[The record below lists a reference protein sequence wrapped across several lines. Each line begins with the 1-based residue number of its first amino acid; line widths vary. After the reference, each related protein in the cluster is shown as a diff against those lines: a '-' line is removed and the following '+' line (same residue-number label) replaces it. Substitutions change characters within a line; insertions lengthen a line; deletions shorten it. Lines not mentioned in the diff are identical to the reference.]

1 MVRGVLFDLGDT
13 LVRPI
18 GGRWNP
24 RYDFEAVLRRHQ
36 PDVDTEG
43 MDEAIAAG
51 EAFLAG
57 LTITPPRADYHRA
70 VLAALGVPDP
80 DDRLLQELDRPLD
93 VSPLEPFPEVRGVL
107 EVLRRRR
114 VPMAVVT
121 DNWGT
126 FQPGRADPLGL
137 DAYFVTF
144 VISEQMGCNKP
155 DPRMY
160 RAGSNALGL
169 QPDECLYIDDK
180 PALVQAAID
189 LGYEGR
195 VIHRGRSPAPA
206 GVPVI
211 ADLTEV
217 PALVGPSV

>member
-24 RYDFEAVLRRHQ
+24 RFDFEAVLRRHR
-36 PDVDTEG
+36 PDVDTEQ
-43 MDEAIAAG
+43 MHAAIAVG
-51 EAFLAG
+51 EEFLARSS
-57 LTITPPRADYHRA
+57 ITPPRDDYHRA
-70 VLAALGVPDP
+70 VLAALGVTEP
-80 DDRLLQELDRPLD
+80 DDRLLRDLDRPLD
-93 VSPLEPFPEVRGVL
+93 VSPLEPYPEVRGVL
-107 EVLRRRR
+107 DELRRRA

-126 FQPGRADPLGL
+126 FPSGRADPLGL

-160 RAGSNALGL
+160 LAGSDALGL
-169 QPDECLYIDDK
+169 EPGECLYVDDK

-195 VIHRGRSPAPA
+195 VIHRGPGPAPA
-206 GVPVI
+206 GVPAI
-211 ADLTEV
+211 ADLTGV
-217 PALVGPSV
+217 PALVATGV